1 MFPPILL
8 ALCALLCT
16 ACVLSEPADKPL
28 PQLVIGGS
36 PYAPYFYRDVHG
48 DYAGIDV
55 EIAIEACCR
64 IGYEPV
70 FRELSLDERFDALA
84 AGEVDCLWCCLTMG
98 GREDEFLWAGPYL
111 YTQRVTVVRMGSG
124 IDSLEDL
131 AGKRVAVQA
140 GSTSERVL
148 VDGLEA
154 EFSALAQLTV
164 FPELGQVFAAL
175 RSGYVDAAAGMES
188 ALKQYLDDHPGEY
201 RCLNMSFRS
210 QAQGIA
216 FRRGGDSTL
225 VQKLH
230 DALADMTTDGTTADT
245 LALVKSTCQKYDYH
259 HLSSTTKD
267 LQAVINKACIFS
279 LCTASADITR
289 EDVLLCY
296 AGDQYLTGIIVFDG
310 DLSVAASADTG
321 SADRSAFLQSI
332 LVGDQVRDIIA
343 HPQKVHA
350 ADQTDIA
357 GRSYDY
363 AIAARQNGPGTIVC
377 YTDITPFFSDKYS
390 LSLSSILDIDRQ
402 RDTVIVVTDGKHV
415 ISSNAAGL
423 EVLPVEDCPITNAV
437 TSDRLPDDRT
447 LIELKNDG
455 TIWHE
460 MLDAITNRIIVPKDR
475 AAFRAFCDAATA
487 PERLRSQRFLGDV
500 FEAMNGSWYQVLL
513 IPQSRSRTDE
523 VTAVMLLS
531 RNVTAQKQKEID
543 YQQRLRK
550 TAEQA
555 SLANT
560 AKTDFLRRIATISA
574 RPSTVSAA

>member
-1 MFPPILL
+1 MTLL
-8 ALCALLCT
+8 ASFHRGRANIR
-16 ACVLSEPADKPL
+16 
-28 PQLVIGGS
+28 Q
-36 PYAPYFYRDVHG
+36 
-48 DYAGIDV
+48 
-55 EIAIEACCR
+55 
-64 IGYEPV
+64 
-70 FRELSLDERFDALA
+70 DA
-84 AGEVDCLWCCLTMG
+84 
-98 GREDEFLWAGPYL
+98 
-111 YTQRVTVVRMGSG
+111 
-124 IDSLEDL
+124 
-131 AGKRVAVQA
+131 
-140 GSTSERVL
+140 
-148 VDGLEA
+148 
-154 EFSALAQLTV
+154 
-164 FPELGQVFAAL
+164 
-175 RSGYVDAAAGMES
+175 
-188 ALKQYLDDHPGEY
+188 
-201 RCLNMSFRS
+201 
-210 QAQGIA
+210 
-216 FRRGGDSTL
+216 
-225 VQKLH
+225 
-230 DALADMTTDGTTADT
+230 ADT
-245 LALVKSTCQKYDYH
+245 LALVKSTCQKYDDH

-267 LQAVINKACIFS
+267 LQAVINKARIFS

-289 EDVLLCY
+289 EDILLCD

-310 DLSVAASADTG
+310 HLSVAASADTG

-332 LVGDQVRDIIA
+332 LVGNQVRDIIA
-343 HPQKVHA
+343 HPQKVY

-363 AIAARQNGPGTIVC
+363 AIAARQDGPGAIVC

-423 EVLPVEDCPITNAV
+423 EVLPMEDCPITNAV

-523 VTAVMLLS
+523 VTAVMPLS

-543 YQQRLRK
+543 YQQRLRE

-560 AKTDFLRRIATISA
+560 AKTDFLRRMSHDIRTPINGIRGMTKVAEENVTDPARVQDRLSNILSTSDFLLELVNNVLDMSKLEAGEVETEHEPGISGPCVRHLRSGTQDLAHDLFRQRPQPRYREEDRRTA
-574 RPSTVSAA
+574 RRQHLVRQPRGRGHDLHRHTSADGRHIVPAARARAGSGRAPRRHPYPHGRGQGPQPRDRDLYARRARRARHRRRGWSEGRRLLHRRRAGQL

>member
-1 MFPPILL
+1 MTLL
-8 ALCALLCT
+8 ASFHRGRANIR
-16 ACVLSEPADKPL
+16 
-28 PQLVIGGS
+28 Q
-36 PYAPYFYRDVHG
+36 
-48 DYAGIDV
+48 
-55 EIAIEACCR
+55 
-64 IGYEPV
+64 
-70 FRELSLDERFDALA
+70 DA
-84 AGEVDCLWCCLTMG
+84 
-98 GREDEFLWAGPYL
+98 
-111 YTQRVTVVRMGSG
+111 
-124 IDSLEDL
+124 
-131 AGKRVAVQA
+131 
-140 GSTSERVL
+140 
-148 VDGLEA
+148 
-154 EFSALAQLTV
+154 
-164 FPELGQVFAAL
+164 
-175 RSGYVDAAAGMES
+175 
-188 ALKQYLDDHPGEY
+188 
-201 RCLNMSFRS
+201 
-210 QAQGIA
+210 
-216 FRRGGDSTL
+216 
-225 VQKLH
+225 
-230 DALADMTTDGTTADT
+230 ADT

-267 LQAVINKACIFS
+267 LQAVINKARIFS

-289 EDVLLCY
+289 EDVLLCD

-310 DLSVAASADTG
+310 HLSVAVSADTG

-332 LVGDQVRDIIA
+332 LVGNQVRDIIA
-343 HPQKVHA
+343 HPQKVY
-350 ADQTDIA
+350 ADQTDIT

-363 AIAARQNGPGTIVC
+363 AIAARQNGPDTIVC

-437 TSDRLPDDRT
+437 TSDRPPDDRT

-455 TIWHE
+455 TIWHG

-513 IPQSRSRTDE
+513 IPQRRSRTDE

-543 YQQRLRK
+543 YQQRLRE

-560 AKTDFLRRIATISA
+560 AKTDFLRRMSHDIRTPINGIRGMTKIAEENVTDPARVQDCLSNILSTSDFLLELVNNVLDMSKLEAGEVETEHEPGISGPCVRHLRSGTQDLAHDLFRQRPQPRYREEDRRTA
-574 RPSTVSAA
+574 RRQHLVRQPRGRGHDLHRHTSADGRHIVPAARARAGSGRAPRRHPYPHGRGQCPQP

>member
-1 MFPPILL
+1 MTLL
-8 ALCALLCT
+8 ASFHRGRANIR
-16 ACVLSEPADKPL
+16 
-28 PQLVIGGS
+28 Q
-36 PYAPYFYRDVHG
+36 
-48 DYAGIDV
+48 
-55 EIAIEACCR
+55 
-64 IGYEPV
+64 
-70 FRELSLDERFDALA
+70 DA
-84 AGEVDCLWCCLTMG
+84 
-98 GREDEFLWAGPYL
+98 
-111 YTQRVTVVRMGSG
+111 
-124 IDSLEDL
+124 
-131 AGKRVAVQA
+131 
-140 GSTSERVL
+140 
-148 VDGLEA
+148 
-154 EFSALAQLTV
+154 
-164 FPELGQVFAAL
+164 
-175 RSGYVDAAAGMES
+175 
-188 ALKQYLDDHPGEY
+188 
-201 RCLNMSFRS
+201 
-210 QAQGIA
+210 
-216 FRRGGDSTL
+216 
-225 VQKLH
+225 
-230 DALADMTTDGTTADT
+230 ADT

-267 LQAVINKACIFS
+267 LQAVINKARIFS

-289 EDVLLCY
+289 EDVLLCD

-310 DLSVAASADTG
+310 HLSVAVSADTG

-332 LVGDQVRDIIA
+332 LVGNQVRDIIA

-363 AIAARQNGPGTIVC
+363 AIAARQNGPDTIVC

-437 TSDRLPDDRT
+437 TSDRPPDDRT

-455 TIWHE
+455 TIWHG
-460 MLDAITNRIIVPKDR
+460 MLDAITNRIIVPKDC

-513 IPQSRSRTDE
+513 IPQRRSRTDE

-543 YQQRLRK
+543 YQQRLRE

-555 SLANT
+555 SLANA

>member
-1 MFPPILL
+1 MTLL
-8 ALCALLCT
+8 ASFHRGRANIR
-16 ACVLSEPADKPL
+16 
-28 PQLVIGGS
+28 Q
-36 PYAPYFYRDVHG
+36 
-48 DYAGIDV
+48 
-55 EIAIEACCR
+55 
-64 IGYEPV
+64 
-70 FRELSLDERFDALA
+70 DA
-84 AGEVDCLWCCLTMG
+84 
-98 GREDEFLWAGPYL
+98 
-111 YTQRVTVVRMGSG
+111 
-124 IDSLEDL
+124 
-131 AGKRVAVQA
+131 
-140 GSTSERVL
+140 
-148 VDGLEA
+148 
-154 EFSALAQLTV
+154 
-164 FPELGQVFAAL
+164 
-175 RSGYVDAAAGMES
+175 
-188 ALKQYLDDHPGEY
+188 
-201 RCLNMSFRS
+201 
-210 QAQGIA
+210 
-216 FRRGGDSTL
+216 
-225 VQKLH
+225 
-230 DALADMTTDGTTADT
+230 ADT
-245 LALVKSTCQKYDYH
+245 LALVKSTCQKYDDH
-259 HLSSTTKD
+259 HLSSTTKN
-267 LQAVINKACIFS
+267 LQAVINKARIFS

-332 LVGDQVRDIIA
+332 LVGNQVRDIIA

-423 EVLPVEDCPITNAV
+423 EVLPVEDCPITNAI

-455 TIWHE
+455 TIWHEMLDVYRDYSLYAFYPAHTMYPALLRQLVVSAVLYLAFCMAIVILLRGRRRERMAQMEKEYHLITAIANIYTTDLIIYPQSSTYEAITQTAYARSVTDGIEKADE

-513 IPQSRSRTDE
+513 IPQRRSRTDE

-543 YQQRLRK
+543 YQQRLRE